1 MKDEDKTFENE
12 TKVTMD
18 PNYLKADIPL
28 EDRGALDVAYLI
40 EEHKKEIWTYKQKEA
55 DWIKTDNI
63 LQGSKKII
71 NELSAKLLEQIRI
84 VSNLNYRVVEL
95 EKQLEK
101 KNK

>member
-12 TKVTMD
+12 RKHMNE
-18 PNYLKADIPL
+18 PI
-28 EDRGALDVAYLI
+28 EDRGALDLTYLI
-40 EEHKKEIWTYKQKEA
+40 EEHKKEIWEYKQKES

-71 NELSAKLLEQIRI
+71 NELSSKLVEQARVI
-84 VSNLNYRVVEL
+84 SNLNYRIVEL
-95 EKQLEK
+95 EKQLAK

>member
-12 TKVTMD
+12 RKHMNEPV
-18 PNYLKADIPL
+18 
-28 EDRGALDVAYLI
+28 EDRGALDLTYLI
-40 EEHKKEIWTYKQKEA
+40 EEHKKEIWDYKQKEA

-71 NELSAKLLEQIRI
+71 NELSTKLVEQTRVI
-84 VSNLNYRVVEL
+84 SNLNYRIVEL

>member
-12 TKVTMD
+12 RKHMNEPV
-18 PNYLKADIPL
+18 
-28 EDRGALDVAYLI
+28 EDRGALDLTYLI
-40 EEHKKEIWTYKQKEA
+40 EEHKKEIWEYKQKEA

-71 NELSAKLLEQIRI
+71 NEFSTKVVEQTRVI
-84 VSNLNYRVVEL
+84 SNLNYRIVEL
-95 EKQLEK
+95 EKQLEE

>member
-12 TKVTMD
+12 RKHMNEPV
-18 PNYLKADIPL
+18 
-28 EDRGALDVAYLI
+28 EDRGALDLTYLI
-40 EEHKKEIWTYKQKEA
+40 EEHKKEIWEYKQKEA

-71 NELSAKLLEQIRI
+71 NELSTKLVEQTRVI
-84 VSNLNYRVVEL
+84 SNLNYRIVEL
-95 EKQLEK
+95 EKQLAE

>member
-12 TKVTMD
+12 RKHMNEPV
-18 PNYLKADIPL
+18 
-28 EDRGALDVAYLI
+28 EDRGALDLTYLI
-40 EEHKKEIWTYKQKEA
+40 EEHKKEIWAYKQKEA

-71 NELSAKLLEQIRI
+71 NELSAKLVEQVRVI
-84 VSNLNYRVVEL
+84 SNLNYRIAEL
-95 EKQLEK
+95 EKQLEE

>member
-12 TKVTMD
+12 RKHMNEPV
-18 PNYLKADIPL
+18 
-28 EDRGALDVAYLI
+28 EDRGALDLTYLI
-40 EEHKKEIWTYKQKEA
+40 EEHKKEIWEYKQKEA

-71 NELSAKLLEQIRI
+71 IELSSKLVEQTRVI
-84 VSNLNYRVVEL
+84 SNLNYRIVEL
-95 EKQLEK
+95 EKQLAE

>member
-12 TKVTMD
+12 RKHMNEPV
-18 PNYLKADIPL
+18 
-28 EDRGALDVAYLI
+28 EDRGALDLTYLI
-40 EEHKKEIWTYKQKEA
+40 EEHKKEIWEYKQKEA

-71 NELSAKLLEQIRI
+71 NELSAKLVEQVRV
-84 VSNLNYRVVEL
+84 VSNLNYRIVEL
-95 EKQLEK
+95 EKQLEE

>member
-1 MKDEDKTFENE
+1 MKDEDKTYENE
-12 TKVTMD
+12 CKVTISPD
-18 PNYLKADIPL
+18 FVDN
-28 EDRGALDVAYLI
+28 RGALDLAYLI
-40 EEHKKEIWTYKQKEA
+40 EEHKKEIWEYKQKES

-71 NELSAKLLEQIRI
+71 NELSAKLIEQIRV
-84 VSNLNYRVVEL
+84 VSNLNYRIVEL

>member
-12 TKVTMD
+12 RKHMNEPV
-18 PNYLKADIPL
+18 
-28 EDRGALDVAYLI
+28 EDRGALDLTYLI
-40 EEHKKEIWTYKQKEA
+40 EEHKKEIWAYKQKEA

-71 NELSAKLLEQIRI
+71 NELSTKLVEQTRVI
-84 VSNLNYRVVEL
+84 SNLNYRIVEL
-95 EKQLEK
+95 EKQLAD

>member
-12 TKVTMD
+12 RKHMNEPV
-18 PNYLKADIPL
+18 
-28 EDRGALDVAYLI
+28 EDRGALDLTYLI
-40 EEHKKEIWTYKQKEA
+40 EEHKKEIWEYKQKEA

-71 NELSAKLLEQIRI
+71 NELSSKLVEQTRVI
-84 VSNLNYRVVEL
+84 SNLNYRIVEL
-95 EKQLEK
+95 EKKLAE

>member
-12 TKVTMD
+12 RKHMNE
-18 PNYLKADIPL
+18 PI
-28 EDRGALDVAYLI
+28 EDRGALDLTYLI
-40 EEHKKEIWTYKQKEA
+40 EEHKKEIWEYKQKEA

-71 NELSAKLLEQIRI
+71 NEFSTKLVEQTRVI
-84 VSNLNYRVVEL
+84 SNLNYRIVEL
-95 EKQLEK
+95 EKQLEE

>member
-12 TKVTMD
+12 RKHMNEPV
-18 PNYLKADIPL
+18 
-28 EDRGALDVAYLI
+28 EDRGALDLTYLI
-40 EEHKKEIWTYKQKEA
+40 EEHKKEIWEYKQKEA

-71 NELSAKLLEQIRI
+71 NELSSKLVEQTRVI
-84 VSNLNYRVVEL
+84 SNLNYRIVEL
-95 EKQLEK
+95 EKQLAD

>member
-12 TKVTMD
+12 RKHMNEPV
-18 PNYLKADIPL
+18 
-28 EDRGALDVAYLI
+28 EDRGALDLTYLI
-40 EEHKKEIWTYKQKEA
+40 EEHKKEIWEYKQKEA

-71 NELSAKLLEQIRI
+71 NEFSSKLVEQTRVI
-84 VSNLNYRVVEL
+84 SNLNYRIVEL
-95 EKQLEK
+95 EKQLAD

>member
-12 TKVTMD
+12 RKHMNEPV
-18 PNYLKADIPL
+18 
-28 EDRGALDVAYLI
+28 EDRGALDLTYLI
-40 EEHKKEIWTYKQKEA
+40 EEHKKEIWEYKQKEA

-71 NELSAKLLEQIRI
+71 NELSAKLVEQVRV
-84 VSNLNYRVVEL
+84 VSNLNYRITEL
-95 EKQLEK
+95 EKQLVD

>member
-12 TKVTMD
+12 RKHMNEPV
-18 PNYLKADIPL
+18 
-28 EDRGALDVAYLI
+28 EDRGALDLTYLI
-40 EEHKKEIWTYKQKEA
+40 EEHKKEIWEYKQKEA

-71 NELSAKLLEQIRI
+71 NELSAKLVEQVRVI
-84 VSNLNYRVVEL
+84 SNLNYRIAEL
-95 EKQLEK
+95 EKQLEE

>member
-12 TKVTMD
+12 RKHMNEPV
-18 PNYLKADIPL
+18 
-28 EDRGALDVAYLI
+28 EDRGALDLTYLI
-40 EEHKKEIWTYKQKEA
+40 EEHKKEIWEYKQKES

-71 NELSAKLLEQIRI
+71 NELSSKLVEQTRVI
-84 VSNLNYRVVEL
+84 SNLNYRIVEL
-95 EKQLEK
+95 EKKLAE

>member
-12 TKVTMD
+12 RKHMKEPV
-18 PNYLKADIPL
+18 
-28 EDRGALDVAYLI
+28 EDRGALDLTYLI
-40 EEHKKEIWTYKQKEA
+40 EENKKEIWEYKQKEA

-71 NELSAKLLEQIRI
+71 NEFSTKLVEQTRVI
-84 VSNLNYRVVEL
+84 SNLNYRIVEL
-95 EKQLEK
+95 EKQLAD

>member
-12 TKVTMD
+12 RKHMNEPV
-18 PNYLKADIPL
+18 
-28 EDRGALDVAYLI
+28 EDRGALDLTYLI
-40 EEHKKEIWTYKQKEA
+40 EEHKKEIWEYKQKEA

-71 NELSAKLLEQIRI
+71 NELSTKLVEQTRVI
-84 VSNLNYRVVEL
+84 SNLNYRIIEL
-95 EKQLEK
+95 EKQLAD

>member
-12 TKVTMD
+12 RKHMNEPV
-18 PNYLKADIPL
+18 
-28 EDRGALDVAYLI
+28 EDRGALDLTYLI
-40 EEHKKEIWTYKQKEA
+40 EEHKKEIWEYKQKEA

-71 NELSAKLLEQIRI
+71 NEFSTKVVEQTRVI
-84 VSNLNYRVVEL
+84 SNLNYRIVEL
-95 EKQLEK
+95 EKQLAD

>member
-12 TKVTMD
+12 RKHINEPV
-18 PNYLKADIPL
+18 
-28 EDRGALDVAYLI
+28 EDRGALDLTYLI
-40 EEHKKEIWTYKQKEA
+40 EEHKKEIWEYKQKEA

-71 NELSAKLLEQIRI
+71 NELSSKLVEQTRVI
-84 VSNLNYRVVEL
+84 SNLNYRIVEL
-95 EKQLEK
+95 EKQLAD

>member
-12 TKVTMD
+12 RKHMNEPV
-18 PNYLKADIPL
+18 
-28 EDRGALDVAYLI
+28 EDRGALNLTYLI
-40 EEHKKEIWTYKQKEA
+40 EEHKKEIWEYKQKEA

-71 NELSAKLLEQIRI
+71 NELSAKLIEQIRV
-84 VSNLNYRVVEL
+84 VSNLNYRIVEL
-95 EKQLEK
+95 EKQLEE

>member
-12 TKVTMD
+12 RKHMNEPV
-18 PNYLKADIPL
+18 
-28 EDRGALDVAYLI
+28 EDRGALDLTYLI
-40 EEHKKEIWTYKQKEA
+40 EEHKKEIWAYKQKEA

-71 NELSAKLLEQIRI
+71 NELSAKLIEQIRVI
-84 VSNLNYRVVEL
+84 SNLNYRIVEL
-95 EKQLEK
+95 EKQLEE

>member
-12 TKVTMD
+12 RKHVNE
-18 PNYLKADIPL
+18 PVQ
-28 EDRGALDVAYLI
+28 DRGALDLTYLI
-40 EEHKKEIWTYKQKEA
+40 EEHKKEIWEYKQKEA

-71 NELSAKLLEQIRI
+71 NELSAKLIEQIRV
-84 VSNLNYRVVEL
+84 VSNLNYRIVEL
-95 EKQLEK
+95 EKQLEE

>member
-12 TKVTMD
+12 RKHMNEPV
-18 PNYLKADIPL
+18 
-28 EDRGALDVAYLI
+28 EDRGALDLTYLI
-40 EEHKKEIWTYKQKEA
+40 EEHKKEIWEYKQKEA

-71 NELSAKLLEQIRI
+71 NELSAKLIEQIRV
-84 VSNLNYRVVEL
+84 VSNLNYRIVEL

>member
-12 TKVTMD
+12 RKHMNEPV
-18 PNYLKADIPL
+18 
-28 EDRGALDVAYLI
+28 EDRGALDLTYLI
-40 EEHKKEIWTYKQKEA
+40 EEHKKEIWDYKQKEA

-71 NELSAKLLEQIRI
+71 NEFSTKLVEQTRVI
-84 VSNLNYRVVEL
+84 SNLNYRIVEL
-95 EKQLEK
+95 EKQLEE

>member
-12 TKVTMD
+12 RKHMNEPV
-18 PNYLKADIPL
+18 
-28 EDRGALDVAYLI
+28 EDRGALDLTYLI
-40 EEHKKEIWTYKQKEA
+40 EEHKKEIWAYKQKEA

-71 NELSAKLLEQIRI
+71 NEFSTKLVEQTRVI
-84 VSNLNYRVVEL
+84 SNLNYRIVEL
-95 EKQLEK
+95 EKQLAD

>member
-12 TKVTMD
+12 RKHMNEPV
-18 PNYLKADIPL
+18 
-28 EDRGALDVAYLI
+28 EDRGALDLIYLI
-40 EEHKKEIWTYKQKEA
+40 EEHKKEIWEYKQKEA

-84 VSNLNYRVVEL
+84 VSNLNYRIVEL
-95 EKQLEK
+95 EKQLAD

>member
-12 TKVTMD
+12 RKHMNEPV
-18 PNYLKADIPL
+18 
-28 EDRGALDVAYLI
+28 EDRGALDLTYLI
-40 EEHKKEIWTYKQKEA
+40 EEHKKEIWEYKQKEA

-71 NELSAKLLEQIRI
+71 NELSAKLIEQIRV
-84 VSNLNYRVVEL
+84 VSNLNYRIVEL
-95 EKQLEK
+95 EKQLEE

>member
-12 TKVTMD
+12 RKHMNEPV
-18 PNYLKADIPL
+18 
-28 EDRGALDVAYLI
+28 EDRGVLDLTYLI
-40 EEHKKEIWTYKQKEA
+40 EEHKKEIWEYKQKEA

-71 NELSAKLLEQIRI
+71 NELSTKLVEQTRVI
-84 VSNLNYRVVEL
+84 SNLNYRIVEL
-95 EKQLEK
+95 EKQLAD